1 MIDRR
6 KFIILGGIAI
16 AAPLLARSA
25 MSQTRFS
32 PPTPGEVYRD
42 PDIPILGNPEGDV
55 TIVSFFDYNCPFCKG
70 DYPVLKDVVQR
81 DGNVRL
87 IKKDRPILTEA
98 SRHASCL
105 VLAAAGTPDYEE
117 GMDAIMLT
125 QGRLSIEE
133 VDAVLTAAGL
143 DVCEMSSRY
152 DQNREHIEAHFD
164 RHNRQALGLR
174 LTGTPGYAIGRRLVA
189 GSYDAPSFEEA
200 LREAR
205 DSGDAF

>member
-6 KFIILGGIAI
+6 KLIVWGGIAI
-16 AAPLLARSA
+16 AVPLVAHTA
-25 MSQTRFS
+25 MSQSRSS
-32 PPTPGEVYRD
+32 PPKPDEVYRD
-42 PDIPILGNPEGDV
+42 PDIPVLGNPDGDV

-70 DYPVLKDVVQR
+70 DYPVLKDVEQR

-87 IKKDRPILTEA
+87 IKKDRPVLTEA
-98 SRHASCL
+98 SRHASRL
-105 VLAAAGTPDYEE
+105 VLASAGTTDYEA

-125 QGRLSIEE
+125 QGRLSVEE
-133 VDAVLTAAGL
+133 VDAALATAGL
-143 DVCEMSSRY
+143 DVGAMSSRY
-152 DQNREHIEAHFD
+152 DQNREHIEALFD
-164 RHNRQALGLR
+164 RNNRQALGLR

-200 LREAR
+200 IREAR